1 MKQLGKSMAEFFKK
15 ETVLCIAALLA
26 VVSMFLVPPDSGYKE
41 YIDYNVLGLLFSL
54 MVVTSGLGELG
65 VFDKIARVI
74 LKKANRLRSL
84 CLLMVALCFFSSMLI
99 TNDVALLTFVPFTIL
114 LLSMAGLSE
123 YIVAIVVYETVAANM
138 GSMLTPVGNP
148 QNLYLYTASGMGL
161 AEFLMVTAPITI
173 LSGVLLLGCCFFMKN
188 KPVHIVDKSENG
200 VGKSLKEMVK
210 TDTAGDTETKADCV
224 ENTEIKKKAADG
236 KISAYVLFY
245 TVFGLALF
253 AVLKWI
259 PVYVPFLMALCGTY
273 IIRKG
278 VLKKVDY
285 CLLLTFVSFFVFIGN
300 MGRIEAVSNMIA
312 QLLEGRELLVAFLSS
327 QVISNVP
334 AAMLLSGFT
343 TDFAALIKG
352 TNIGGLGTLIAS
364 LASLISYKYVVQALP
379 EKKGKYFLYF
389 TLVNVLFAIVLLVF
403 TFLIG

>member
-1 MKQLGKSMAEFFKK
+1 MKKAVKFLIEFFKK
-15 ETVLCIAALLA
+15 ETVLCVAAVLA
-26 VVSMFLVPPDSGYKE
+26 VSSMFLVPPDAGYQE

-74 LKKANRLRSL
+74 LTKANNMRSL

-99 TNDVALLTFVPFTIL
+99 TNDVALITFVPFTIL

-123 YIVAIVVYETVAANM
+123 HTVAIVVYETVAANL
-138 GSMLTPVGNP
+138 GSMLTPLGNP
-148 QNLYLYTASGMGL
+148 QNLYLYTASGMEL
-161 AEFLMVTAPITI
+161 VDFLKITAPITI
-173 LSGVLLLGCCFFMKN
+173 LSAILLLGCCIFTQKIPVYIQDEQSAKPESMKT
-188 KPVHIVDKSENG
+188 VSG
-200 VGKSLKEMVK
+200 EMVTHNVAEGE
-210 TDTAGDTETKADCV
+210 TDKKEPVKGEKKEKNRTA
-224 ENTEIKKKAADG
+224 
-236 KISAYVLFY
+236 SYVLFY
-245 TVFGLALF
+245 TVFAVALL

-273 IIRKG
+273 IIRKQ

-285 CLLLTFVSFFVFIGN
+285 CLLITFVSFFVFIGN
-300 MGRIEAVSNMIA
+300 MGRIPVISEWLQQMIT
-312 QLLEGRELLVAFLSS
+312 GRELWVAFFSS

-364 LASLISYKYVVQALP
+364 LASLISYKYVAQAIP

-389 TLVNVLFAIVLLVF
+389 TIVNILFAVVLLLF
-403 TFLIG
+403 TCLIG

>member
-1 MKQLGKSMAEFFKK
+1 MKRIGKFITEFFKK
-15 ETVLCIAALLA
+15 ETVLCIAAILA
-26 VVSMFLVPPDSGYKE
+26 VASMFLVPPDNGYKE

-65 VFDKIARVI
+65 VFDKIAHVI
-74 LKKANRLRSL
+74 LKKANSLRSL
-84 CLLMVALCFFSSMLI
+84 CLLMVALCFFASMLI

-123 YIVAIVVYETVAANM
+123 YTVAIVVYETVAANL

-161 AEFLMVTAPITI
+161 AEFLQITAPITI

-188 KPVHIVDKSENG
+188 KPVHIADREKSVVEQ
-200 VGKSLKEMVK
+200 KK
-210 TDTAGDTETKADCV
+210 TAG
-224 ENTEIKKKAADG
+224 G
-236 KISAYVLFY
+236 KITAYVLFY
-245 TVFGLALF
+245 TVFGLALM

>member
-1 MKQLGKSMAEFFKK
+1 MKKVGRFFVAFFKK
-15 ETVLCIAALLA
+15 ETVLCVAVVLA
-26 VVSMFLVPPDSGYKE
+26 VISMFLVPPDAGYKE

-74 LKKANRLRSL
+74 LTKAHNMRSL

-123 YIVAIVVYETVAANM
+123 HTVAIVVYETVAANL

-148 QNLYLYTASGMGL
+148 QNLYLYTASQMGL
-161 AEFLMVTAPITI
+161 LEFLKITAPITI
-173 LSGVLLLGCCFFMKN
+173 LSAILLLGCCIFTPKIPVFIQDEQATKLKSMKTA
-188 KPVHIVDKSENG
+188 SGER
-200 VGKSLKEMVK
+200 VK
-210 TDTAGDTETKADCV
+210 H
-224 ENTEIKKKAADG
+224 NTEKGETDKAEPVKGEKKEKNRNASYA
-236 KISAYVLFY
+236 LFY
-245 TVFGLALF
+245 TVFALALL

-273 IIRKG
+273 IIRKQ

-285 CLLLTFVSFFVFIGN
+285 CLLITFVSFFVFIGN
-300 MGRIEAVSNMIA
+300 MGRIPAVREWLQQMLN
-312 QLLEGRELLVAFLSS
+312 GRELLVAFFSS

-364 LASLISYKYVVQALP
+364 LASLISYKYVAQALP

-389 TLVNVLFAIVLLVF
+389 TLINVLFAITLLLF
-403 TFLIG
+403 TYLIG

>member
-1 MKQLGKSMAEFFKK
+1 MRQLGKSMAEFFKK

-26 VVSMFLVPPDSGYKE
+26 VVSMFLVPPDSGYQE

-123 YIVAIVVYETVAANM
+123 YTVAIVVYETVAANL

-161 AEFLMVTAPITI
+161 VEFLKITAPITI
-173 LSGVLLLGCCFFMKN
+173 LSAVLLLGCCFFMKN
-188 KPVHIVDKSENG
+188 KPVNIAGESITKGEN
-200 VGKSLKEMVK
+200 VKNTAETDSIGKKVAE
-210 TDTAGDTETKADCV
+210 TADV
-224 ENTEIKKKAADG
+224 KAAGG
-236 KISAYVLFY
+236 KITAYVLFY

-273 IIRKG
+273 IIRKS

-312 QLLEGRELLVAFLSS
+312 RMLEGRELLVAFFSS

-343 TDFAALIKG
+343 TDFVALIKG

-389 TLVNVLFAIVLLVF
+389 TLVNVLFAVVLLVF

>member
-1 MKQLGKSMAEFFKK
+1 MKKAGEFLVAFFKK
-15 ETVLCIAALLA
+15 ETVLCVAAVMA
-26 VVSMFLVPPDSGYKE
+26 VASMFLVTPDAGYKE
-41 YIDYNVLGLLFSL
+41 YIDYSVLGLLFSL

-74 LKKANRLRSL
+74 LKRAHNLRSL
-84 CLLMVALCFFSSMLI
+84 SMLMVALCFLSSMLI
-99 TNDVALLTFVPFTIL
+99 TNDVALITFVPFTIL
-114 LLSMAGLSE
+114 LLSMAGLAE
-123 YIVAIVVYETVAANM
+123 NTVAIVVYETVAANL

-161 AEFLMVTAPITI
+161 LEFFQITSPITI
-173 LSGVLLLGCCFFMKN
+173 LSAVLLFGCCIFTK
-188 KPVHIVDKSENG
+188 KLPVHINPG
-200 VGKSLKEMVK
+200 QGATPAKEDNK
-210 TDTAGDTETKADCV
+210 EKNRTA
-224 ENTEIKKKAADG
+224 
-236 KISAYVLFY
+236 SYVLFY
-245 TVFGLALF
+245 AVFALALL

-273 IIRKG
+273 IIRKQ

-300 MGRIEAVSNMIA
+300 MGRIPAVSGWLQQM
-312 QLLEGRELLVAFLSS
+312 LDGRELLVAFFSS

-343 TDFAALIKG
+343 TDFTALIKG

-379 EKKGKYFLYF
+379 EKKGKYFWYF
-389 TLVNVLFAIVLLVF
+389 TLVNVLFAIVLLLF
-403 TFLIG
+403 TNLVG

>member
-1 MKQLGKSMAEFFKK
+1 MKRIGKSIAEFFKK
-15 ETVLCIAALLA
+15 ETVLCIAAILA
-26 VVSMFLVPPDSGYKE
+26 MASMFLVPPDNGYKE

-65 VFDKIARVI
+65 VFDKIAHVI
-74 LKKANRLRSL
+74 LKKANSLRSL
-84 CLLMVALCFFSSMLI
+84 CLLMVALCFFASMLI

-123 YIVAIVVYETVAANM
+123 YTVAIVVYETVAANL

-161 AEFLMVTAPITI
+161 AEFLRITAPITI

-188 KPVHIVDKSENG
+188 KPVHIADREKSVTEQ
-200 VGKSLKEMVK
+200 KK
-210 TDTAGDTETKADCV
+210 TAG
-224 ENTEIKKKAADG
+224 G
-236 KISAYVLFY
+236 KITAYVLFY
-245 TVFGLALF
+245 TVFGLALL

-389 TLVNVLFAIVLLVF
+389 TLVNVLFAVVLLVF

>member
-1 MKQLGKSMAEFFKK
+1 MKQIGKFITEFFKK
-15 ETVLCIAALLA
+15 ETVLCIAAILA
-26 VVSMFLVPPDSGYKE
+26 VASMFLVPPDNGYKE

-65 VFDKIARVI
+65 VFDKIAHVI
-74 LKKANRLRSL
+74 LKKANSLRSL
-84 CLLMVALCFFSSMLI
+84 CLLMVALCFFASMLI

-123 YIVAIVVYETVAANM
+123 YTVAIVVYETVAANL

-161 AEFLMVTAPITI
+161 AEFLQITAPITI

-188 KPVHIVDKSENG
+188 KPVHIADREKSVVEQ
-200 VGKSLKEMVK
+200 KK
-210 TDTAGDTETKADCV
+210 TAG
-224 ENTEIKKKAADG
+224 G
-236 KISAYVLFY
+236 KITAYVLFY
-245 TVFGLALF
+245 TVFGLALL

-273 IIRKG
+273 IICKG

-312 QLLEGRELLVAFLSS
+312 QLLAGRELLVAFLSS

-389 TLVNVLFAIVLLVF
+389 TLVNVIFAVVLLVF

>member
-1 MKQLGKSMAEFFKK
+1 MKRIGKSISEFFKK
-15 ETVLCIAALLA
+15 ETVLCIAAILA
-26 VVSMFLVPPDSGYKE
+26 VASMFFVPPDGSYKE

-74 LKKANRLRSL
+74 LKKAHNLRSL

-123 YIVAIVVYETVAANM
+123 YTVAIVVYETVAANL

-161 AEFLMVTAPITI
+161 AEFLRITAPITI
-173 LSGVLLLGCCFFMKN
+173 LSGVLLLGCCFLVKN
-188 KPVHIVDKSENG
+188 KPVNIAEESITKREN
-200 VGKSLKEMVK
+200 VKNTAETDSIGKKVAETADVK
-210 TDTAGDTETKADCV
+210 MAG
-224 ENTEIKKKAADG
+224 G
-236 KISAYVLFY
+236 KITAYVLFY
-245 TVFGLALF
+245 TIFGLALF

-273 IIRKG
+273 IIRKR

-312 QLLEGRELLVAFLSS
+312 QLLEGRELLLAFLSS

-389 TLVNVLFAIVLLVF
+389 TLVNVLFAVVLLVF